1 MRLHAVA
8 SSFVFIPV
16 FILAAAAQETG
27 PAYRNSKLTVEER
40 AAELSK
46 RMTLEEKVDQLGP
59 GRREADGSSPEEK
72 QIFDDLR
79 KLWREDAQLS
89 PHDAAKIRNRAQHFF
104 VEKTRLGI
112 PAIFQGE
119 ALHGYMAYSSTIF
132 PQVLGLANI
141 WDSDLLQQHNLT
153 ERNPYR

>member
-1 MRLHAVA
+1 MLSCRFHAVA
-8 SSFVFIPV
+8 YSFVFIPV
-16 FILAAAAQETG
+16 FILAAAAQESG

-40 AAELSK
+40 AADLLK

-89 PHDAAKIRNRAQHFF
+89 PHDAAEIRNRAQHFF

-112 PAIFQGE
+112 PVIFQGE
-119 ALHGYMAYSSTIF
+119 ALHGYMAYSSTSF
-132 PQVLGLANI
+132 PQVLGLAST
-141 WDSDLLQQHNLT
+141 WDPDLV
-153 ERNPYR
+153 